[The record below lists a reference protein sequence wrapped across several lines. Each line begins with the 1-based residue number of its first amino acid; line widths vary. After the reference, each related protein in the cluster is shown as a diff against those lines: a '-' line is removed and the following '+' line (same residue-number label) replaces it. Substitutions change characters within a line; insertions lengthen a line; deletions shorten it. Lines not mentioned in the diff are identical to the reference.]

1 MNKNI
6 NDSGR
11 DEQRVITGD
20 EENSS
25 LEQEF
30 EFLSLAECKDYWD
43 QNSIR
48 RIDTLSSTFS
58 SYSMPVSDSEDPIAL
73 DEAENEQTRPFD
85 RNRLKHRIS
94 EIEPKIND
102 VCNNNSCIQEK
113 VKHLEGAVDAMYAK
127 KSIHREKCEEHSKE
141 LYRKGAE
148 EKQQVMSTSN
158 FKFGNRKPN
167 FGKQKKNKKLEISTN
182 SVLRIFRGYPHGH
195 IIIRIMHL
203 LLQIGAYAL
212 MHRKMIYVML
222 NLNVYVD
229 KVQGLRLQKYSQNV
243 GKIFDHAS
251 KA

>member
-20 EENSS
+20 EEKLS

-30 EFLSLAECKDYWD
+30 EFLSIAECKDYWD

-102 VCNNNSCIQEK
+102 VCDNNCCIQEK

-167 FGKQKKNKKLEISTN
+167 FGKQKNKKLEISTN
-182 SVLRIFRGYPHGH
+182 SLEFFADIHMDTLY
-195 IIIRIMHL
+195 IIRIMHL

-212 MHRKMIYVML
+212 MHRKMVYVML